1 VIYAKRLDNVAKP
14 GDVELVNI
22 SGEPNIVTVQDVV
35 AKGRTIEQLQTPCLL
50 LDQSCMMRNV
60 TRLRR
65 RLEAFGVPLRPHL
78 KTSKSVDVAKRI
90 VDPLTGAA
98 TVSTLRE
105 AEEFGSAGIAD
116 LLYAVGITPN
126 KLDRVAA
133 IRAKGINLS
142 VVVDSLEAAEAVAAK
157 ASATR
162 DRIPTLIEVDSDGH
176 RAGIRADE
184 VQRLVEVGRVLH
196 DGGADLRGVMTHAGR
211 SYESRTAA
219 EIEAFAEKERVAAV
233 SSVSTLRHAGLP
245 APIASVGSTPTALFA
260 RNLHGVTEVRAG
272 TFTFFDLF
280 MTGLGVCTLDEIAL
294 SVLTTVVS
302 HQRDKGWI
310 LVDAGWMA
318 LSRDRG
324 TAKQPADQGYGLV
337 CDALGRPYKDLL
349 MIEANQEQ
357 GILAIRSGSAAALPD
372 LQVGSLVRILP
383 NHACATTSQHRQY
396 NVIETDS
403 DQVRAEW
410 PIFRGW

>member
-1 VIYAKRLDNVAKP
+1 MDNVAKL

-22 SGEPNIVTVQDVV
+22 SEEQNAAAVRNIVAT
-35 AKGRTIEQLQTPCLL
+35 GRTIEQLETPCLL

-60 TRLRR
+60 TRLKR
-65 RLEAFGVPLRPHL
+65 RLEALGVPLRPHL

-90 VDPLTGAA
+90 VDSVTGAA

-105 AEEFGSAGIAD
+105 AEEFGSAGIGD

-133 IRAKGINLS
+133 IRARGTNLS
-142 VVVDSLEAAEAVAAK
+142 VIVDSLETAEAVAAK

-184 VQRLVEVGRVLH
+184 VQRLVEVGRALH
-196 DGGADLRGVMTHAGR
+196 DGGAELRGILTHAGR
-211 SYESRTAA
+211 SYECRTTA

-233 SSVSTLRHAGLP
+233 RSANVLRDAGLP
-245 APIASVGSTPTALFA
+245 APIVSIGSTPTALFVK
-260 RNLHGVTEVRAG
+260 NLQGVTEVRAG

-280 MTGLGVCTLDEIAL
+280 MSGLGVCTLDDIAL

-302 HQRDKGWI
+302 HQRETGRI
-310 LVDAGWMA
+310 VVDAGWMA
-318 LSRDRG
+318 LSRDRA
-324 TAKQPADQGYGLV
+324 TARQPVDQGYGLV
-337 CDALGRPYKDLL
+337 CDVLGRPYKDLL
-349 MIEANQEQ
+349 VIETNQEQ
-357 GILAIRSGSAAALPD
+357 GILAIRAGSSATLPE
-372 LQVGSLVRILP
+372 LPVGSLIRILP
-383 NHACATTSQHRQY
+383 NHACATSSQHRQY

-403 DQVRAEW
+403 DQVLDRW

>member
-1 VIYAKRLDNVAKP
+1 M
-14 GDVELVNI
+14 NI
-22 SGEPNIVTVQDVV
+22 SGERNAATAQDAVDG
-35 AKGRTIEQLQTPCLL
+35 GRTIEQLATPCLL
-50 LDQSCMMRNV
+50 LDQSCMMKNV
-60 TRLRR
+60 TRLKR
-65 RLEAFGVPLRPHL
+65 RLDAFGVPLRPHL

-90 VDPLTGAA
+90 IDSQAAAA

-105 AEEFGSAGIAD
+105 AEEFGSAGVGD

-133 IRAKGINLS
+133 IRAGGINLS

-176 RAGIRADE
+176 RAGIPADE
-184 VQRLVEVGRVLH
+184 NHRLVEVGRALH
-196 DGGADLRGVMTHAGR
+196 HGGAELRGVMTHAGR

-219 EIEAFAEKERVAAV
+219 EIETFAEKERVAAV
-233 SSVSTLRHAGLP
+233 CAASALRHAGLP
-245 APIASVGSTPTALFA
+245 APIVSVGSTPTALFA
-260 RNLHGVTEVRAG
+260 RNLNGVTEVRAG
-272 TFTFFDLF
+272 TFVFFDLF

-324 TAKQPADQGYGLV
+324 TAKQAADQGYGLV
-337 CDALGRPYKDLL
+337 CDVLGRPYKDLL
-349 MIEANQEQ
+349 MVEANQEQ
-357 GILAIRSGSAAALPD
+357 GILAIRSGSTATLPD

-383 NHACATTSQHRQY
+383 NHACATSSQHRRY
-396 NVIETDS
+396 NVIEAGST
-403 DQVRAEW
+403 QVLAEW

>member
-1 VIYAKRLDNVAKP
+1 
-14 GDVELVNI
+14 
-22 SGEPNIVTVQDVV
+22 
-35 AKGRTIEQLQTPCLL
+35 
-50 LDQSCMMRNV
+50 MMRNV
-60 TRLRR
+60 TRLKHG
-65 RLEAFGVPLRPHL
+65 LETFGVPLRPHL
-78 KTSKSVDVAKRI
+78 KTSKSVDVAKRMI
-90 VDPLTGAA
+90 DPLTRAA

-105 AEEFGSAGIAD
+105 AEEFGSAGFSD

-133 IRAKGINLS
+133 IRAKGIDLS
-142 VVVDSLEAAEAVAAK
+142 VVVDSLEAAEAVAAQ
-157 ASATR
+157 ARATR

-176 RAGIRADE
+176 RAGIPADE
-184 VQRLVEVGRVLH
+184 VHRLVEVGRALH
-196 DGGADLRGVMTHAGR
+196 HGGAELRGVMTHAGR
-211 SYESRTAA
+211 SYESRTGA

-233 SSVSTLRHAGLP
+233 CSASALRHAGLP
-245 APIASVGSTPTALFA
+245 APVVSIGSTPTALFA
-260 RNLHGVTEVRAG
+260 RDLNGVTEVRAG
-272 TFTFFDLF
+272 TFAFFDLF
-280 MTGLGVCTLDEIAL
+280 MTGLGVCSLDEIAL

-324 TAKQPADQGYGLV
+324 TAKQSADQGYGLA
-337 CDALGRPYKDLL
+337 CDVRGVPYKDLL

-357 GILAIRSGSAAALPD
+357 GILAIRSGSTATLPD

-383 NHACATTSQHRQY
+383 NHACATSAQHRQY
-396 NVIETDS
+396 NVIEGGS
-403 DQVRAEW
+403 DLVIAEW